1 MLCCAIK
8 KRIGEVCVY
17 KLRVDYVEVNNAY
30 CRISESLHC
39 LGCVWV
45 LYNAVVC
52 LALYYYACIPLLDV
66 EYALMSLCVGL

>member
-1 MLCCAIK
+1 M
-8 KRIGEVCVY
+8 GEVCVY

-45 LYNAVVC
+45 LYSAVMR
-52 LALYYYACIPLLDV
+52 LALYYYACIPSLDV
-66 EYALMSLCVGL
+66 EYVLMSLCIGL

>member
-1 MLCCAIK
+1 MLFDK
-8 KRIGEVCVY
+8 EEVGEVCVY

-52 LALYYYACIPLLDV
+52 LACII
-66 EYALMSLCVGL
+66 LCMYTVARC